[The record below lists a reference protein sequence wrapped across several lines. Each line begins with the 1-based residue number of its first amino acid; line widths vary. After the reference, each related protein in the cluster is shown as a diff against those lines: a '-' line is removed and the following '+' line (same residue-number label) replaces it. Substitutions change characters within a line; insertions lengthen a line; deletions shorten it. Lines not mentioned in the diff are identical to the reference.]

1 MASGSDLA
9 NVAVVHKLTNG
20 EVEVVVSTDFGPRV
34 LELRRVGRENIFG
47 DLSDE
52 PPKPTPFGDAWRIRG
67 GHRLWLA
74 PEDPVTTYYPDNA
87 PLRVEGDA
95 RVVTITQPV
104 EPHTHI
110 EKEMTL
116 ELLGG
121 TRVRVTH
128 RMRNRGAL
136 AIDVTLWA
144 LSVLR
149 TGGVAFLPQPP
160 YAPFP
165 EALLPARPIVTWQYV
180 KMSDPRF
187 GWGDRF
193 IRVKQDPAVKAPQ
206 KIGAFDVV
214 GTVGYASRG
223 ELFVKKHAP
232 MRGAHVDFGCN
243 VEIFT
248 NDRFLE
254 LETLS
259 PTQRIGPNETAEH
272 VEQWSILPIAKDDDD
287 EIAAAFAH
295 VART

>member
-1 MASGSDLA
+1 M
-9 NVAVVHKLTNG
+9 HKLTNG

-34 LELRRVGRENIFG
+34 LELRRAGRENVFG
-47 DLSDE
+47 DLSDV

-87 PLRVEGDA
+87 PPRVEGDA
-95 RVVTITQPV
+95 RVVTVTQPV

-128 RMRNRGAL
+128 RMTNRGAL

-149 TGGVAFLPQPP
+149 TGGTALLAQPP

-165 EALLPARPIVTWQYV
+165 DALLPARPIVTWQYV

-187 GWGDRF
+187 VWGDRF
-193 IRVKQDPAVKAPQ
+193 IRVQQDPSVKAPQ

-223 ELFVKKHAP
+223 ELFVKKHTP

-243 VEIFT
+243 VEIFI

-259 PTQRIGPNETAEH
+259 PTQRIAANETAEH
-272 VEQWSILPIAKDDDD
+272 VEEWAVLPIGSDSDD

>member
-9 NVAVVHKLTNG
+9 NVVGVHKLTNG
-20 EVEVVVSTDFGPRV
+20 EVEVVVSTEFGPRV
-34 LELRRVGRENIFG
+34 LELRRAGGENVFG

-52 PPKPTPFGDAWRIRG
+52 PPKPTPFGDGWRIRG

-74 PEDPVTTYYPDNA
+74 PEDPVITYYPDNA
-87 PLRVEGDA
+87 SLTSRGDA
-95 RVVTITQPV
+95 RAVTVTQPV

-149 TGGVAFLPQPP
+149 TGGVALLPQPP

-165 EALLPARPIVTWQYV
+165 DALLPARPIVTWQYV
-180 KMSDPRF
+180 KMSDERF

-193 IRVKQDPAVKAPQ
+193 IRVRQDPNAKTPQ

-223 ELFVKKHAP
+223 ELFVKRHAP

-243 VEIFT
+243 VEIFV

-272 VEQWSILPIAKDDDD
+272 VEEWTLLPIASETDE

>member
-1 MASGSDLA
+1 M
-9 NVAVVHKLTNG
+9 HKLTNG
-20 EVEVVVSTDFGPRV
+20 EIEVVVSTDFGPRV
-34 LELRRVGRENIFG
+34 LELRRVGGENVFG
-47 DLSDE
+47 LLPDA
-52 PPKPTPFGDAWRIRG
+52 PPKPTPFGDAWHIRG

-87 PLRVEGDA
+87 PLAVRGDVRA
-95 RVVTITQPV
+95 VVVTQPV
-104 EPHTHI
+104 EPHTHL
-110 EKEMTL
+110 EKEMAL

-136 AIDVTLWA
+136 AVDVTLWA

-160 YAPFP
+160 FAPFP
-165 EALLPARPIVTWQYV
+165 DALLPARPLVTWPYV

-187 GWGDRF
+187 VWGDRF
-193 IRVKQDPAVKAPQ
+193 VRVKQDPSAKAPQ

-223 ELFVKKHAP
+223 ELFVKRHTP
-232 MRGAHVDFGCN
+232 MRGEHVDFGCN
-243 VEIFT
+243 VEIFV
-248 NDRFLE
+248 NDGFLE

-259 PTQRIGPNETAEH
+259 PTLRIGPGDVAQH
-272 VEQWSILPIAKDDDD
+272 VEEWTLLPIASDEDDA
-287 EIAAAFAH
+287 IAAAFAH
-295 VART
+295 VAQLK

>member
-1 MASGSDLA
+1 M
-9 NVAVVHKLTNG
+9 HKLTNG
-20 EVEVVVSTDFGPRV
+20 EVEVVVSTEFGPRV
-34 LELRRVGRENIFG
+34 LELRRAGGENVFG

-52 PPKPTPFGDAWRIRG
+52 PPKPTPFGDVWRIRG

-74 PEDPVTTYYPDNA
+74 PEDPVITYYPDNA
-87 PLRVEGDA
+87 PLTSRGDA
-95 RVVTITQPV
+95 RAVTVTQPV

-110 EKEMTL
+110 EKQMTL

-128 RMRNRGAL
+128 RMTNRGAL

-149 TGGVAFLPQPP
+149 TGGTAFLPQPP

-165 EALLPARPIVTWQYV
+165 DALSPARPIVTWQYV

-193 IRVKQDPAVKAPQ
+193 IRLRQDTNVKAPQ
-206 KIGAFDVV
+206 KIGAYDVV

-223 ELFVKKHAP
+223 ELFVKKHTP

-243 VEIFT
+243 VEMFV
-248 NDRFLE
+248 NDEFLE

-272 VEQWSILPIAKDDDD
+272 VEEWTVLPIANESDE

>member
-1 MASGSDLA
+1 M
-9 NVAVVHKLTNG
+9 HKLTNG
-20 EVEVVVSTDFGPRV
+20 EVEVVVSTEFGPRV
-34 LELRRVGRENIFG
+34 LELRRVGRENVFG
-47 DLSDE
+47 DLSDA

-74 PEDPVTTYYPDNA
+74 PEDPVTTYFPDNA

-95 RVVTITQPV
+95 RVVTVTQPV
-104 EPHTHI
+104 EPHTHV
-110 EKEMTL
+110 EKEITL

-136 AIDVTLWA
+136 PIDVTLWA

-149 TGGVAFLPQPP
+149 TGGVALLPQPP

-165 EALLPARPIVTWQYV
+165 DALLPARPIVTWQYV

-187 GWGDRF
+187 EWGDRF
-193 IRVKQDPAVKAPQ
+193 VRVEQDPSLKTPQ

-223 ELFVKKHAP
+223 ELFVKRHAP

-243 VEIFT
+243 VEIFV
-248 NDRFLE
+248 NGDFLE

-259 PTQRIGPNETAEH
+259 PTRRIGPNETAEH
-272 VEQWSILPIAKDDDD
+272 VEEWTILPIASDHDD